1 METRNAKLELAQ
13 EAEGLET
20 KSAQDVLKWA
30 LSEFGERIALASS
43 FGAEDVVLIDML
55 AKIDPKARVF
65 TLDTGRLPQETYE
78 VMEKVRE
85 KYGTKIEVYFPE
97 TKSVEEM
104 EEKDGPN
111 LFYKSLD
118 LRKLCCQVRKIEPLN
133 RAFSDLDAWICGLRR
148 EQAVT
153 RTVIKKVEIDKSHGS
168 IVKVNALADWTE
180 KQVWAYI
187 KENTVPYN
195 TLHDQ
200 NYPSIGC
207 APCTRAIEPGEDV
220 RAGRWWWETPEQKEC
235 GLHSKKGEN

>member
-1 METRNAKLELAQ
+1 METRNAKLEIAQ

-104 EEKDGPN
+104 EEKHGPN

-153 RTVIKKVEIDKSHGS
+153 RTVIKKVEIDKAHGS

-187 KENTVPYN
+187 KENNVPCN